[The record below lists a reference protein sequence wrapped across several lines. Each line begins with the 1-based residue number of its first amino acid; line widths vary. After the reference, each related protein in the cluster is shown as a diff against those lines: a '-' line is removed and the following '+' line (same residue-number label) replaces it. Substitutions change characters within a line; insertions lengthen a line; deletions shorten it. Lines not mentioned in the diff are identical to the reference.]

1 MRLAATPL
9 LALLF
14 TATAL
19 TAFTA
24 PPAVAQAQTPAAAPG
39 QIAPATAAPGQI
51 SAAPAQAPIQ
61 TAPQSQTE
69 TPRPALQVVDT
80 PAAVP
85 AEPPAADNAAV
96 QSRAPLQ
103 VIQAPE
109 VGQVE
114 AYLNGIGTLQA
125 HFIQTANDGT
135 QKAGTFTLKRP
146 GRLRFEYEGADHDFI
161 VADGTFI
168 HYYDAKLKQDSSAL
182 ISKSLAD
189 FFLRRDLKI
198 SGDLKVTHLERQD
211 GLLLLT
217 VMDSKD
223 EGVGTL
229 TLGFTENPMQ
239 LKKWRIVDSQGAK
252 TEIELFD
259 IKTGLS
265 LDNKMFD
272 YYDPQRGKHLNK

>member
-1 MRLAATPL
+1 MRLAATPA
-9 LALLF
+9 LALVLTLASF
-14 TATAL
+14 AQPAL
-19 TAFTA
+19 
-24 PPAVAQAQTPAAAPG
+24 AQTAAPG
-39 QIAPATAAPGQI
+39 QIAPASGQIGTAPGQI
-51 SAAPAQAPIQ
+51 AAPPAQAPVAAANGADQ
-61 TAPQSQTE
+61 Q
-69 TPRPALQVVDT
+69 RPPLQVIQA

-85 AEPPAADNAAV
+85 AQMPPDAAV
-96 QSRAPLQ
+96 QSRPPLQ

-114 AYLNGIGTLQA
+114 AYLNSIGTLEA

-135 QKAGTFTLKRP
+135 QKAGTFKLKRP

-198 SGDLKVTHLERQD
+198 SGDLKVTDLKRQD

-229 TLGFTENPMQ
+229 TLGFTENPLQ

-259 IKTGLS
+259 IKTGVTI
-265 LDNKMFD
+265 DNKIFD